1 MGVHRLGCAVV
12 ILAKGVSRFS
22 NPQLLEL
29 LLFLLEELVLE
40 VPDVPVELLVE
51 APALD
56 LLELL
61 EEVELPLF
69 ELVPLVELP
78 VLVPEVPLVV
88 LVPLSDVELSL
99 LVPVAESLVPVELLL
114 DELPS
119 EELAVVSGELSLL
132 VDAVS
137 EIIVSADVA
146 TVPAPHV
153 WLDASVSVGSYTV
166 TEPSLFEPMTSTQ
179 CSSSVSVCA
188 FTFTA
193 TNAPF
198 ERALVSSFD
207 TVDSE
212 LVELSDELL
221 LELLLVDSCV
231 ASSPSA
237 FAALM
242 NVCTSESLLELSDF
256 ELELVEL
263 ELLDDEL
270 ELLELLSEL
279 LLSLLELDVLALF
292 RAFAAPAGVWSV
304 FPVRPM

>member
-1 MGVHRLGCAVV
+1 MGEVHRPGCAAV

-51 APALD
+51 ASVLD

-69 ELVPLVELP
+69 ELLPLVELS

-99 LVPVAESLVPVELLL
+99 LAPVVESLVPVELLL

-153 WLDASVSVGSYTV
+153 
-166 TEPSLFEPMTSTQ
+166 
-179 CSSSVSVCA
+179 
-188 FTFTA
+188 
-193 TNAPF
+193 
-198 ERALVSSFD
+198 
-207 TVDSE
+207 
-212 LVELSDELL
+212 
-221 LELLLVDSCV
+221 
-231 ASSPSA
+231 
-237 FAALM
+237 
-242 NVCTSESLLELSDF
+242 
-256 ELELVEL
+256 
-263 ELLDDEL
+263 
-270 ELLELLSEL
+270 
-279 LLSLLELDVLALF
+279 
-292 RAFAAPAGVWSV
+292 
-304 FPVRPM
+304 